1 MENIEIKTGA
11 NLSRLL
17 QSTVN
22 IPQAF
27 TELVKNSLQNF
38 ATSCSIEL
46 KHPFYGD
53 ELCQAVITDNGQ
65 GFDHEK
71 DENGMNAFDKYFVF
85 GNSYDTTNGQG
96 LRLGQMGIG
105 GKLAND
111 KLSNEVDIHWVIET
125 KNTHGK
131 CFLVEYK
138 PSGVSF
144 LNEYSP
150 SIKELTADESSIKT
164 RTGTKITIVST
175 KRKIQINS
183 WNKTI
188 IKNELRTFFGH
199 LIPQLE
205 KEGKKFSLILNGESL
220 EFIYKL
226 PGSNIPVINRE
237 FEYDYYGEKKKANI
251 ELRLSLI
258 YNRSLLKNH
267 PLKNIDIISKVKVCP
282 FYLSDQ
288 DLVDEAIDW
297 IESKDKEE
305 FQHKD
310 KIQNIFNKLVGFIS
324 CDALSTVLDDTG
336 MPAKD
341 LSHHGLRDDHPITK
355 PFFTKCYRVIIEWI
369 IEYIKLNQEEKMNI
383 LDALANEVSSMLAEY
398 FDDEDFSDLW
408 EDEEGEEEDEEELT
422 EEEEKEEEEKEEL
435 KRLANIV
442 SRREFDFQPE
452 EQEEE
457 EEEEEEEPEP
467 ENNIPP
473 LWNRFKNKKLKKTK
487 RIRYVIIDFGEEE
500 RNLMSRVDDNEHFT
514 ILINEGNPKFS
525 RLKEEN
531 SPFLLALHI
540 SELLIR
546 EITVYKNPLASPA
559 DLDEGISNFYN
570 DKYSQIKNKS
580 EF

>member
-1 MENIEIKTGA
+1 MNNIKIKTGA

-27 TELVKNSLQNF
+27 TELVKNSIQNF

-53 ELCQAVITDNGQ
+53 ELCQAVITDDGQ

-71 DENGMNAFDKYFVF
+71 DENAMNAFDKYFVF

-164 RTGTKITIVST
+164 QTGTKITIVST

-288 DLVDEAIDW
+288 DLVDETIDW

-305 FQHKD
+305 FQHKE

-355 PFFTKCYRVIIEWI
+355 PFFKKCYRVIIEWI
-369 IEYIKLNQEEKMNI
+369 VEYIKLNQEEKMNI

-422 EEEEKEEEEKEEL
+422 EEEEIEEEEKKEL

-487 RIRYVIIDFGEEE
+487 RIRYFIIDFGEEE
-500 RNLMSRVDDNEHFT
+500 RNSMSRVDDNEHFT

-559 DLDEGISNFYN
+559 DLDEGISKFYN
-570 DKYSQIKNKS
+570 DKYSQVKNKS